1 MRLIQNGGEIALA
14 TGQAVGKK
22 TNILFSHGNLLV
34 PGLVTN
40 LNLYGIVFTSCAL
53 SSKESLHIVNDFSP
67 LLHEQGKISRKG
79 KNDSMA
85 RPTLN
90 RPGYVQFTAF

>member
-34 PGLVTN
+34 PGLVIN
-40 LNLYGIVFTSCAL
+40 LNLYGIFSL
-53 SSKESLHIVNDFSP
+53 SIRESLHIVKDFSP

-79 KNDSMA
+79 KNDSRA
-85 RPTLN
+85 RPSSY